1 LRKILKKLQKDDK
14 EFDDPE
20 LKILMQKLLNKLKK
34 RKESDSKIKKL
45 NKNSLHRD

>member
-1 LRKILKKLQKDDK
+1 MRKILKKLQKDDK

-34 RKESDSKIKKL
+34 RKENDS
-45 NKNSLHRD
+45 

>member
-1 LRKILKKLQKDDK
+1 MRKILKKLQKDDI

-34 RKESDSKIKKL
+34 RKENDS
-45 NKNSLHRD
+45 